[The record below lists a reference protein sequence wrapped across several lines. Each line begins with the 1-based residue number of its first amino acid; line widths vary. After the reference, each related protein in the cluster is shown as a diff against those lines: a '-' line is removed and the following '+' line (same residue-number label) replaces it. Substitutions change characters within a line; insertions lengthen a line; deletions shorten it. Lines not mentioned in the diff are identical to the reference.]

1 MQVVRRV
8 LVLRKKRRA
17 ESARARVSV
26 LMVRPWKAGNYLKV
40 GNFVRFRIVGM
51 SFRIQDKYHVGR
63 ARHLPVHIITTRGI
77 NKAASLQLLNF
88 AKLSSIK
95 DMYKS
100 QTC

>member
-40 GNFVRFRIVGM
+40 GNFVRFRIVDVISYSG
-51 SFRIQDKYHVGR
+51 
-63 ARHLPVHIITTRGI
+63 
-77 NKAASLQLLNF
+77 
-88 AKLSSIK
+88 
-95 DMYKS
+95 
-100 QTC
+100 